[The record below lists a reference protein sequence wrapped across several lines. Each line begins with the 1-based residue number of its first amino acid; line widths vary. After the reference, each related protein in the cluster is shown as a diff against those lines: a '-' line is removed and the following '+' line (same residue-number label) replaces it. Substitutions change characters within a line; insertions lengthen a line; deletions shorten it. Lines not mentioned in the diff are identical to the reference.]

1 MRFKKFLTLLLLL
14 ALVPNFIFSQTDTI
28 TAKYVGPGVKHIS
41 ITFPSVPWRIN
52 ILEIDITNPFI
63 NLETVKASK
72 NGREQLYAFEKTSSM
87 AGRKNWTNHTVIGAI
102 NGDFYDTNT
111 GIPVNVQVENGEILR
126 RPISR
131 SVFGITVDKKPFIE
145 IFNYYGEVFAGDSS
159 RQIEGI
165 NEKRGADT
173 LILYNSYFGFSTGT
187 NQWGTEVL
195 IRPLGDWVINDT
207 VYCVVD
213 SVVSWVG
220 NMSIPLGKAVL
231 SGHGSAGGFLRNNV
245 KVKDTVK
252 ILLRLNPN
260 VGRIFQAIGGLPRII
275 RNGVNVV
282 AQTYQQEGASSS
294 FTYSR
299 HPRTAVGISRDSTKI
314 YFLTVD
320 GRQSS
325 SVGMTLDELANFM
338 LTLGVWQGVNL
349 DGGGSTTMVVRG
361 KVVNS
366 PSDAT
371 GERSVSNAILVV
383 SSAPQDTLNKIEIYP
398 KRLKIFRGEQFQFKF
413 EGYDR
418 YFNPVNVPLNQIFW
432 SCDSTIGKIDLSG
445 LFTAGKKHDS
455 GYVYIQHINGL
466 KDSCFVV
473 VHTLK
478 EISISPKKAITD
490 TSRAIQFSA
499 VGFDTEGNLR
509 KISASEIEWEEI
521 GGIGSV
527 NILGLFRAFSEG
539 NCKVVGKFD
548 ELSDTAEV
556 QVIIGVGEKLVEK
569 FDELNF
575 YLTGENIDT
584 IKSKIF
590 LTDTNFI
597 SPSKV
602 LGVEYNFV
610 YTSGKHN
617 WVYVNSNIPILG
629 VPDSIYIYAYGDGG
643 VYRLYYF
650 VSDDN
655 DEIFVFSVGTINW
668 SGEWRKLGVST
679 KYPIQTV
686 SGSYFCYPI
695 KIVKLALYFAG
706 SYVNGAEYTGKI
718 LFDDLS
724 VTYPVKVTM
733 VEDGSVNESLEFKL
747 YPNFPNPFNPK
758 TKLKFSISHSA
769 SNYDVE
775 VVIYD
780 LLGRKVKEL
789 LIGRLNPGVYE
800 LELEAMELASGV
812 YFCVLRAGK
821 FYDSIKIIA
830 LK

>member
-1 MRFKKFLTLLLLL
+1 MRFKKFLSPLLLL
-14 ALVPNFIFSQTDTI
+14 ALVSNLIFPQTDTI
-28 TAKYVGPGVKHIS
+28 TSKYVGPGVKHIS

-72 NGREQLYAFEKTSSM
+72 NGREQLYALEKTSSM
-87 AGRKNWTNHTVIGAI
+87 AGRKNWENHTVIGAI

-111 GIPVNVQVENGEILR
+111 GIPVNVQVENGEVLR
-126 RPISR
+126 GPISR
-131 SVFGITVDKKPFIE
+131 SVFGLTIDKKPFIE

-159 RQIEGI
+159 RQIHGI
-165 NEKRGADT
+165 NETRGTDK

-195 IRPLGDWVINDT
+195 IRPLGNWVVNDT

-213 SVVSWVG
+213 SIVSWVG

-231 SGHGSAGGFLRNNV
+231 SGHGKSGEFLRNNV
-245 KVKDTVK
+245 KVRDTVK
-252 ILLRLNPN
+252 ILLRLSPN

-275 RNGVNVV
+275 RDGANVV

-294 FTYSR
+294 FTYTR
-299 HPRTAVGISRDSTKI
+299 HPRTAIGISRDSTKI

-338 LTLGVWQGVNL
+338 LTFDIWQGINL

-418 YFNPVNVPLNQIFW
+418 YFNPINVPLNQISW
-432 SCDSTIGKIDLSG
+432 SCDSTIGRIDLSG
-445 LFTAGKKHDS
+445 LFTAGKKYDS
-455 GYVYIQHINGL
+455 GYVYVRHINGL
-466 KDSCFVV
+466 RDSCFVV
-473 VHTLK
+473 VHTLR
-478 EISISPKKAITD
+478 EISISPKKAVTD
-490 TSRAIQFSA
+490 TGRTIQFSA
-499 VGFDTEGNLR
+499 TGFDTEGNFR

-527 NILGLFRAFSEG
+527 NILGLFRAFNEG
-539 NCKVVGKFD
+539 SCKIVGRFD

-556 QVIIGVGEKLVEK
+556 QVIIGKGEKVVEK

-597 SPSKV
+597 SPNKA
-602 LGVEYNFV
+602 LGVEYRFV
-610 YTSGKHN
+610 YTAGKQH
-617 WVYVNSNIPILG
+617 WIYVNSDIPIFG
-629 VPDSIYIYAYGDGG
+629 VPDSIYIYVYGDGG
-643 VYRLYYF
+643 TYRLYYF

-655 DEIFVFSVGTINW
+655 DEIFVFSVGSINW
-668 SGEWRKLGVST
+668 AGEWRRLGVST

-695 KIVKLALYFAG
+695 KIVKIALYLAG
-706 SYVNGAEYTGKI
+706 SYADGVEYTGRI

-724 VTYPVKVTM
+724 LTYPVKVTR
-733 VEDGSVNESLEFKL
+733 VEGGSVSEGLEFKL
-747 YPNFPNPFNPK
+747 YQNFPNPFNPK
-758 TKLKFSISHSA
+758 TKIKFSISQLA

-775 VVIYD
+775 IVIYD
-780 LLGRKVKEL
+780 LLGRRVRGFA
-789 LIGRLNPGVYE
+789 IGKLNPGVYE
-800 LELEAMELASGV
+800 FDLEAKDLASGV
-812 YFCVLRAGK
+812 YFCVLKAGK